1 MQIYADVQIGK
12 VSDFLYTILTQ
23 TKAKKFRAGFLKKD
37 GSYRKGN
44 FDLKDRN
51 TWKQTDGTMYQRKG
65 KKRTT
70 NPDEYILAHD
80 LDKKAPR
87 NISVNRLLWFSV
99 GKKVYK
105 INTLT
110 ADDDSI
116 RIFQFEKVKF
126 NHLKNLMSDNETDVK
141 VALQGLN

>member
-1 MQIYADVQIGK
+1 
-12 VSDFLYTILTQ
+12 
-23 TKAKKFRAGFLKKD
+23 
-37 GSYRKGN
+37 
-44 FDLKDRN
+44 
-51 TWKQTDGTMYQRKG
+51 
-65 KKRTT
+65 
-70 NPDEYILAHD
+70 

-87 NISVNRLLWFSV
+87 NISVSRLLWFSV

-126 NHLKNLMSDNETDVK
+126 NHLKNLMSDDETDVK